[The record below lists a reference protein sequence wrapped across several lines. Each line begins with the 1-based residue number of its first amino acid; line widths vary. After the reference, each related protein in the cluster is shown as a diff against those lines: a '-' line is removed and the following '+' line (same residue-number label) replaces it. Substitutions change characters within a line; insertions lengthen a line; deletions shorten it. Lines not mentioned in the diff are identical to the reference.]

1 MNATHFPKLKPKPNS
16 SLPSLFSFPPHSH
29 HFHSHYI
36 QFLSVSVTTLWT
48 KLSIKYFPL
57 KPKKKVFPRTKKK
70 VPFSFIFVLNSRV
83 SVCLKIFL
91 GLNSCSFQLYC
102 KWVRS
107 HFVSDLL
114 HFVLKFVFLWLFFVG
129 LWLFHVWSCYV

>member
-1 MNATHFPKLKPKPNS
+1 MRPISQSKNQNPILRSLHFS
-16 SLPSLFSFPPHSH
+16 VSLHTLTTFTLIIFNFSLFQWQPFEPNLASSTFPSNP
-29 HFHSHYI
+29 
-36 QFLSVSVTTLWT
+36 
-48 KLSIKYFPL
+48 
-57 KPKKKVFPRTKKK
+57 KKVFPRTKKK

-129 LWLFHVWSCYV
+129 LWLFHVWSRYV